1 MPIDVDLVRIKA
13 PGDDVPD
20 ATTELVELHQA
31 AEKARTIGWA
41 DEPVACLEDA
51 VVALGQ
57 TRAVLDAVEV
67 EIFGV
72 YDASKE
78 WKATGA
84 LSAATRIAHL
94 TGARVENVR
103 WRVGLARKLRSM
115 PHTVAAF
122 ERGEITID
130 HVGVLCRA
138 NLIALEAEFA
148 RDEETLVDKA
158 RTLPYDEFFTEVRQW
173 RDIVDPEGA
182 EKRALSNFEERRV
195 HASATF
201 EGMGRL
207 DGWMDPIGFHEFDTE
222 LDRHYQRL
230 LEADWAEARE
240 RLGDAATVHDLGRTA
255 AQRRHDAL
263 VEMARASAEHGGA
276 GTAPTLRTTVVVD
289 HATYLVALA
298 RILASCAART
308 RTSTGTRSNGAA
320 SSPTARPS
328 RPSRRCGPRSP
339 AGWPCSRWP
348 RTDTPSTTPAIV
360 GSSPVPSATPRCS
373 PSPPAETGRV
383 ASGRSTARSTTS
395 SNGSRAA
402 PPTRPTVDR
411 CARATTCG
419 RSTSGSRPA
428 GAPAAAAGE
437 PSPDR
442 TDRHP
447 PHQPDRHL
455 RQGRARPP
463 LRFSL
468 SRVRRG
474 WRDRGVGGGRRGPS
488 RGR

>member
-1 MPIDVDLVRIKA
+1 M
-13 PGDDVPD
+13 
-20 ATTELVELHQA
+20 VELHQA

-41 DEPVACLEDA
+41 NEPVACLEDA

-263 VEMARASAEHGGA
+263 VEMARASADHGGA

-298 RILASCAART
+298 RILASLRGEDPDHY
-308 RTSTGTRSNGAA
+308 RY
-320 SSPTARPS
+320 PFE
-328 RPSRRCGPRSP
+328 RRCEFADGTPVTPEQAVWTSI
-339 AGWPCSRWP
+339 AGWLAVLAVAEDGHPLNYSR
-348 RTDTPSTTPAIV
+348 
-360 GSSPVPSATPRCS
+360 
-373 PSPPAETGRV
+373 
-383 ASGRSTARSTTS
+383 
-395 SNGSRAA
+395 
-402 PPTRPTVDR
+402 DR
-411 CARATTCG
+411 RLF
-419 RSTSGSRPA
+419 A
-428 GAPAAAAGE
+428 GAQRDASMLAFPTCRDRSCRIRSIHCEIDHLLEWIEGGTTDSANGRPLCKGHNLWKEHQRVVAG
-437 PSPDR
+437 
-442 TDRHP
+442 
-447 PHQPDRHL
+447 
-455 RQGRARPP
+455 GRAGR
-463 LRFSL
+463 
-468 SRVRRG
+468 
-474 WRDRGVGGGRRGPS
+474 GRRRAQP
-488 RGR
+488 